1 MRNKVVPYCII
12 NKFLLQ
18 IFNII
23 PQLCYSNLVITNLH
37 LGVLIELPQALQVIR
52 VLLSFVPDLRISQ
65 TLRDVISFKE
75 LQEYLVY

>member
-1 MRNKVVPYCII
+1 MRNKVLPYCII

-23 PQLCYSNLVITNLH
+23 PQLCYCNLVITNLH

>member
-1 MRNKVVPYCII
+1 MPYCII

-23 PQLCYSNLVITNLH
+23 PQLCYSDLVITNLH

-52 VLLSFVPDLRISQ
+52 VFLSFVPDLRISQ

>member
-1 MRNKVVPYCII
+1 MPYCII

-37 LGVLIELPQALQVIR
+37 LGVLIELPQAL
-52 VLLSFVPDLRISQ
+52 
-65 TLRDVISFKE
+65 
-75 LQEYLVY
+75 